1 MQSKNKKKRSRN
13 NDERLSVCRGNG
25 RNGGITVWMS
35 ISLVAA
41 VLFLAGCGTLNTLKP
56 GISKSDIR
64 ARLDVIEQ
72 DYSAAKDKLVEYR
85 AQGLIDDPTWAELVR
100 LDQRFSDEWSMAIV
114 ELNAGEDWRETV
126 LFVAGILSQLSAAG
140 IDGGIAQGINAV
152 AGLAVALTREKT
164 MEEVR

>member
-1 MQSKNKKKRSRN
+1 LKPKKKEKRNEVSFCGAYYFCHRSFARV
-13 NDERLSVCRGNG
+13 LCGV
-25 RNGGITVWMS
+25 
-35 ISLVAA
+35 LVLA
-41 VLFLAGCGTLNTLKP
+41 LAGCGTLNTLKP

-140 IDGGIAQGINAV
+140 IDGGVAQGINAV